1 MKLHSAAKVLVSATL
16 LPVLVLPLGAQTA
29 RKNAPTDSQI
39 LGQVQKIFQ
48 DEHAFVGSSILP
60 SVNYGVVTLTGN
72 VRSEAEKTLASSE
85 LANIDGV
92 KTVLNNLSIVDHTFH
107 PPAAPAGAPGPTGPK
122 VVTLPQGSA
131 IPIRLTDELDT
142 KAAKA
147 GDTFHATTA
156 TNITSGG
163 YTLARAGTP
172 VTGRIVEAKAAGRL
186 SGSAELTIELVSMK
200 LFSPNSQDP
209 EEVAVLSEQLSSKG
223 AGRGANTAAKTGGGA
238 AFGAIIGGLAGGG
251 TGAGIGAASGGALGL
266 GANIFTHGKEIDL
279 KPEQLLQFR
288 TAAPLDVTI
297 SLVNGHQ
304 VLPPASNGPAL
315 QSPLAGASPQAPS
328 VPNNP

>member
-1 MKLHSAAKVLVSATL
+1 MKLPSVAEVF
-16 LPVLVLPLGAQTA
+16 LPGVIFPLLVLPLDAQTA
-29 RKNAPTDSQI
+29 RRNAPNDSQI
-39 LGQVQKIFQ
+39 LGQVQKTFH
-48 DEHAFVGSSILP
+48 DEHAFSGSSIMP
-60 SVNYGVVTLTGN
+60 SVNHGVVTLTGN

-107 PPAAPAGAPGPTGPK
+107 PPAVPAVAPGPTGPR

-131 IPIRLTDELDT
+131 IPIRLTDEIDT
-142 KAAKA
+142 KAVKA

-156 TNITSGG
+156 TNITFGG
-163 YTLARAGTP
+163 YTLARAGAP
-172 VTGRIVEAKAAGRL
+172 VTGRIVEAKPAGRL
-186 SGSAELTIELVSMK
+186 SGSAGLTVELVSMK
-200 LFSPNSQDP
+200 ISSPNSQGS
-209 EEVAVLSEQLSSKG
+209 EEVAVLTQQLSSKG

-238 AFGAIIGGLAGGG
+238 VFGAIVGGLAGGG

-266 GANIFTHGKEIDL
+266 GANIVTHGKEIDL
-279 KPEQLLQFR
+279 KPEQLLEFR

-297 SLVNGHQ
+297 SLINGHQ
-304 VLPPASNGPAL
+304 VLPSASNRPAL
-315 QSPLAGASPQAPS
+315 QSPTAVASPQASS

>member
-1 MKLHSAAKVLVSATL
+1 MKLHSVAKFLISGTL
-16 LPVLVLPLGAQTA
+16 FPLLVLTLDAQTE
-29 RKNAPTDSQI
+29 RKNTPTDSQI
-39 LGQVQKIFQ
+39 LGQVQKTFH
-48 DEHAFVGSSILP
+48 DEHAFIGSSILP
-60 SVNYGVVTLTGN
+60 FVNHGVVTLTGN
-72 VRSEAEKTLASSE
+72 VRSEAEKALASSE

-107 PPAAPAGAPGPTGPK
+107 PPAAPAVVPGPTGPK
-122 VVTLPQGSA
+122 VVTLPQGSS
-131 IPIRLTDELDT
+131 IPIRLTDEIDT

-147 GDTFHATTA
+147 GDTFRATTA
-156 TNITSGG
+156 TNITFGG

-172 VTGRIVEAKAAGRL
+172 VTGRIVEAKPAGRL
-186 SGSAELTIELVSMK
+186 SGSAELAIELVSMK
-200 LFSPNSQDP
+200 LSSPNSQGP
-209 EEVAVLSEQLSSKG
+209 EEIAVLTQQLSSKG

-238 AFGAIIGGLAGGG
+238 AFGAIVGGLAGGG

-297 SLVNGHQ
+297 SLINGHQ
-304 VLPPASNGPAL
+304 VLPSTFNRPAL
-315 QSPLAGASPQAPS
+315 QSPPAVASPQAPS
-328 VPNNP
+328 VPNNR